1 MGGPPHCGGKM
12 TTRNQCKNPHY
23 AVPTLGDPTKIIL
36 FEAQPIVAV
45 ADGSIVGHELL
56 YRGTRP
62 AHWPAVDAA
71 MVQFL
76 RTSRGLP
83 LMFVNLSNQ
92 GLMEIPFCDLVEA
105 SAANPIVFELSES
118 VSEYSM
124 HETIAAKVNALIE
137 SGVRVAVD
145 DFGTG
150 RDSLERIY
158 QLSSMHAVK
167 VDRLFLQTCASR
179 DDAGAT
185 LRFFVK
191 RWREAGIWSIAEG
204 VEDAAL
210 YEFAR
215 SVGVDMVQ
223 GWHID
228 SLVNTAA
235 PA

>member
-1 MGGPPHCGGKM
+1 M
-12 TTRNQCKNPHY
+12 TTRHYSKNPHY
-23 AVPTLGDPTKIIL
+23 AVPTQGDSSQVIL
-36 FEAQPIVAV
+36 FEAQPIIAI
-45 ADGSIVGHELL
+45 ADGSIVGHEML

-62 AHWPAVDAA
+62 VHWPAIDAA
-71 MVQFL
+71 VVRYL
-76 RTSRGLP
+76 RTSRGMP

-92 GLMEIPFCDLVEA
+92 GLMEIPFCDLV
-105 SAANPIVFELSES
+105 SAATNNPIIFELSES

-124 HETIAAKVNALIE
+124 HQTIAAKVNALID

-158 QLSSMHAVK
+158 ELNSTQAVK

-185 LRFFVK
+185 LRYFVE

-204 VEDAAL
+204 VEDAAM
-210 YEFAR
+210 YQFAR
-215 SVGVDMVQ
+215 SVGVDFVQ

-228 SLVNTAA
+228 RLVNTAA
-235 PA
+235 AA